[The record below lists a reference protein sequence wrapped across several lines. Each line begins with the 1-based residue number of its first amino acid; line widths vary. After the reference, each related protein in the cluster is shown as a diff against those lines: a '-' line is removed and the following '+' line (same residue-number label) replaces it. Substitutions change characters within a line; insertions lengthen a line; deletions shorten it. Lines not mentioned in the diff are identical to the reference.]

1 MKYIL
6 KKFSKNKFKDKFRD
20 KFIDKFRDKYF
31 IFFFCFFLSFVILFF
46 TSKNSFL
53 YPFNNWVDENAF
65 YTVGI
70 SWRHGILPYRDLFEQ
85 KGPFLYFVFMLSSFV
100 MPYSFLPIFLLEVA
114 CYTWFLYL
122 SGKVINLFLE
132 KEYLYFI
139 LPLLAS
145 LIAGSIFFSGGGSA
159 EEFCLPIITKMLY
172 DLLLYFTSREIRK
185 RDIVVDG
192 FLAGVMAMVKFTF
205 LGFPFAFMMCIFFD
219 FLFSKKYFQ
228 SFFSCFL
235 FLLGMSVPILGFCL
249 YFYFHHG
256 LDVFINTYFLFNI
269 FGYTKKVPLLLKM
282 KMIFLTFYQKLTT
295 NVIVFHLLDLG
306 MIYFLIHVPL
316 SKKGKKS
323 LILFFI
329 LGSLG
334 VYYGAKKFYYYF
346 LIIMPFCLVG
356 FISLFFAF
364 RKIVNFKE
372 KKVRIYTSLL
382 VISLSMVFTFT
393 SPNLE
398 YAKNKKED
406 LVQYKFAKIIQE
418 GGGKT
423 LLNYGFLDGG
433 FYFASQ
439 ILPNTKYFEKQNA
452 FIPGM
457 KERLDEEIR
466 KQKYDYIVLRR
477 GIHMK
482 EINPN
487 ILNHY
492 ELVSSKRV
500 QEREFSYTYL
510 LYHKSTYS
518 EKIDRKEKS

>member
-1 MKYIL
+1 MKKIL
-6 KKFSKNKFKDKFRD
+6 IKIYHS
-20 KFIDKFRDKYF
+20 KYF
-31 IFFFCFFLSFVILFF
+31 LLLFCLILSFVILFF
-46 TSKNSFL
+46 TSKNSPL

-85 KGPFLYFVFMLSSFV
+85 KGPLLYFIFMLSSLV

-114 CYTWFLYL
+114 CYTGFLYF
-122 SGKVINLFLE
+122 SGKIIALFLE

-145 LIAGSIFFSGGGSA
+145 LIAGSIFFSSGGSA
-159 EEFCLPIITKMLY
+159 EEFCLPIMTKMLY
-172 DLLLYFTSREIRK
+172 DLLLYFTSGNIRK

-192 FLAGVMAMVKFTF
+192 FFAGVMAMIKFTF
-205 LGFPFAFMMCIFFD
+205 LGFPFAFMMCLFFD

-235 FLLGMSVPILGFCL
+235 FLVGMSIPILLFFL
-249 YFYFHHG
+249 YFYLHHG
-256 LDVFINTYFLFNI
+256 LHEFVNTYFLFNI
-269 FGYTKKVPLLLKM
+269 FGYTKKFPFLLKI

-295 NVIVFHLLDLG
+295 NFIVFHLLDLG

-316 SKKGKKS
+316 SKKGKIA
-323 LILFFI
+323 LILFFA
-329 LGSLG
+329 LGSFG
-334 VYYGAKKFYYYF
+334 IYYGAKNFYYYF
-346 LIIMPFCLVG
+346 LIIMPFCLIG
-356 FISLFFAF
+356 FISLFFLL
-364 RKIVNFKE
+364 REKVNFKE
-372 KKVRIYTSLL
+372 KKVRVYTSLV

-398 YAKNKKED
+398 YAKNKRED
-406 LVQYKFAKIIQE
+406 LVQYQFAKIMKE
-418 GGGKT
+418 SGGKT

-452 FIPGM
+452 KVPGM
-457 KERLDEEIR
+457 KECLEKEIR
-466 KQKYDYIVLRR
+466 EQKYDYIVLRR
-477 GIHMK
+477 GIHPIK
-482 EINPN
+482 INPN

-492 ELVSSKRV
+492 ELVSSKKV

-510 LYHKSTYS
+510 LYHK
-518 EKIDRKEKS
+518 RNHQ